1 MRLKKKICDKLEFFT
16 SLNGNCI
23 EVELFFISSMGHDV
37 DGGDGDILFCRLSPA
52 CVLYYGF
59 NIIRC
64 MAYTLFRI
72 ELQEAAL
79 HRRW

>member
-1 MRLKKKICDKLEFFT
+1 
-16 SLNGNCI
+16 
-23 EVELFFISSMGHDV
+23 
-37 DGGDGDILFCRLSPA
+37 
-52 CVLYYGF
+52 LYYGF